1 MAERCALGDGAEALL
16 SVTIPERPGSFLE
29 FCGALG
35 HSSVT
40 EFNYRFNGS
49 KDARVFVGV
58 KLEEALEQLTSRL
71 HKRDY
76 RVTDLSGN
84 EVAKLHLRHMVGGLL
99 PSTERERIVQF
110 DFPERPGALL
120 EFLTVLAGRWSISL
134 FHYRNHGSAHAW
146 VLAGFLVPESDD
158 AAFAA
163 FLEETG
169 YRFAD
174 QTGNLACTDFL
185 APPESLRPALGQA
198 VKAVTGGG

>member
-1 MAERCALGDGAEALL
+1 VAERCALGDGNEALL

-29 FCGALG
+29 FCRALE

-40 EFNYRFNGS
+40 EFNYRYNGS
-49 KDARVFVGV
+49 ADARVFVGI
-58 KLEEALEQLTSRL
+58 KLQEPLERLGSRL
-71 HKRDY
+71 EDCGY
-76 RVTDLSGN
+76 RVSDLSGN

-146 VLAGFLVPESDD
+146 VLAGFLVPESEDD
-158 AAFAA
+158 AFAA
-163 FLEETG
+163 FLDETG
-169 YRFAD
+169 YRYAD
-174 QTGNLACTDFL
+174 ETGNLACTEFL
-185 APPESLRPALGQA
+185 APPEALRPALGQA
-198 VKAVTGGG
+198 VKVIPGRR